1 MRHWG
6 AAVGDW
12 FATKIT
18 THKHLQSKWKEQFS
32 ASQNGFIKS
41 DTEKNVLKFYFT
53 LQNDPSD

>member
-32 ASQNGFIKS
+32 ANQNGFIKS
-41 DTEKNVLKFYFT
+41 DTEKIF
-53 LQNDPSD
+53 